1 MSPFHPRLLDAL
13 LLPCLGII
21 ASCGP
26 NADVVIYCAL
36 DQVHAEPLIERFE
49 KETGLVVRAEFDIEA
64 NKTIGLV
71 NRLRAESKATRCDVF
86 WNNEIGHTVAL
97 AEEGVLASYDSP
109 SAKDIPAIFR
119 DEQFRWTGFAA
130 RARVF
135 IVNTDLVSPEEL
147 ANINGMWDLFDPKWA
162 GKVGMARPLTGT
174 TLTHMT
180 ALYSVLGE
188 DKAREYVAMAK
199 RLNEEGKLALTSGNA
214 TLMKQVKVGELAFGW
229 TDTDDYNVARESGAP
244 VACVYPDQEEGG
256 IGTLLIPNS
265 VAMLNN
271 APNEDA
277 AKKLIDFIL
286 REETERTLAYAR
298 SAQIPVRRG
307 VERPGH
313 VRGDF
318 APMAV
323 DFRIV
328 GSDLPTR
335 QEELKEL
342 FID

>member
-1 MSPFHPRLLDAL
+1 
-13 LLPCLGII
+13 
-21 ASCGP
+21 
-26 NADVVIYCAL
+26 
-36 DQVHAEPLIERFE
+36 
-49 KETGLVVRAEFDIEA
+49 
-64 NKTIGLV
+64 
-71 NRLRAESKATRCDVF
+71 
-86 WNNEIGHTVAL
+86 
-97 AEEGVLASYDSP
+97 
-109 SAKDIPAIFR
+109 
-119 DEQFRWTGFAA
+119 
-130 RARVF
+130 
-135 IVNTDLVSPEEL
+135 
-147 ANINGMWDLFDPKWA
+147 
-162 GKVGMARPLTGT
+162 
-174 TLTHMT
+174 
-180 ALYSVLGE
+180 
-188 DKAREYVAMAK
+188 
-199 RLNEEGKLALTSGNA
+199 
-214 TLMKQVKVGELAFGW
+214 MKQVKVGELAFGW

-271 APNEDA
+271 APNKDA

-298 SAQIPVRRG
+298 SAQIPVRKG

-313 VRGDF
+313 VRADF
-318 APMAV
+318 APMTV

>member
-1 MSPFHPRLLDAL
+1 MSPSPPGRFSV
-13 LLPCLGII
+13 LLPLCLGFL
-21 ASCGP
+21 ASCAP
-26 NADVVIYCAL
+26 DADVVIYCAL
-36 DQVHAEPLIERFE
+36 DQVHAEPLLERFE
-49 KETGLVVRAEFDIEA
+49 KETGLVVRAEFDVEA

-71 NRLRAESKATRCDVF
+71 SRLRAESGATRCDVF
-86 WNNEIGHTVAL
+86 WNNEMGHTVAL
-97 AEEGVLASYDSP
+97 AEEGLLASYDSP
-109 SAKDIPAIFR
+109 SAKKIPAIFR

-147 ANINGMWDLFDPKWA
+147 AEIKGMWDLFDPKWA

-188 DKAREYVAMAK
+188 ERAREYVATAK
-199 RLNEEGKLALTSGNA
+199 RLNDEGKLALTSGNA

-229 TDTDDYNVARESGAP
+229 TDTDDYNVAREGGAH
-244 VACVYPDQEEGG
+244 VACVYPDQGEGE

-265 VAMLNN
+265 VAMIQN
-271 APNEDA
+271 APHESA

-298 SAQIPVRRG
+298 SAQIPVRNH
-307 VERPGH
+307 VERPDY

-318 APMAV
+318 TPMEV
-323 DFRIV
+323 DFRTV
-328 GSDLPTR
+328 GRDLPIR
-335 QEELKEL
+335 QVELKEL
-342 FID
+342 FLD